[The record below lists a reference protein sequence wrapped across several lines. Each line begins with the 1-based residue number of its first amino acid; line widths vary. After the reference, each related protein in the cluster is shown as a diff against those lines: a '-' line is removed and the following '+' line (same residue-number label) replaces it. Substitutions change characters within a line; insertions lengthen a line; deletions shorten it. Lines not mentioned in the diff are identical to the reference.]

1 MELTDTKA
9 ESHDSEKKSVL
20 PAGCHTHD
28 VDPKYAFLTTARRDA
43 DGRTP
48 DDPSFNARTLKVDWH
63 KEPINKL
70 TGTQQT
76 WWQVKETH
84 ADCVLFYKI
93 GKFYELY
100 HTDADVGVA
109 EAGLVYMKGD
119 QAHAGFPELAYGKYV
134 EASCATLNHTSARCR
149 RRHALRHRRDS
160 APSTRP
166 WVVSFLILS
175 AFRARSRSIHTVDSP
190 VAASQGLQGLSRRAD
205 GDP

>member
-1 MELTDTKA
+1 M
-9 ESHDSEKKSVL
+9 L

-84 ADCVLFYKI
+84 ATAC
-93 GKFYELY
+93 
-100 HTDADVGVA
+100 
-109 EAGLVYMKGD
+109 
-119 QAHAGFPELAYGKYV
+119 
-134 EASCATLNHTSARCR
+134 C
-149 RRHALRHRRDS
+149 
-160 APSTRP
+160 STR
-166 WVVSFLILS
+166 S
-175 AFRARSRSIHTVDSP
+175 ASSVIIIPMLMWEWQKP
-190 VAASQGLQGLSRRAD
+190 V
-205 GDP
+205 

>member
-1 MELTDTKA
+1 M
-9 ESHDSEKKSVL
+9 L

-28 VDPKYAFLTTARRDA
+28 VDPKYAFLTTERPGWKDAR
-43 DGRTP
+43 
-48 DDPSFNARTLKVDWH
+48 DPLFCANTKVDWH

-134 EASCATLNHTSARCR
+134 EALVCHSA
-149 RRHALRHRRDS
+149 
-160 APSTRP
+160 
-166 WVVSFLILS
+166 
-175 AFRARSRSIHTVDSP
+175 
-190 VAASQGLQGLSRRAD
+190 
-205 GDP
+205 

>member
-48 DDPSFNARTLKVDWH
+48 DDPSFNARTRKVDWH
-63 KEPINKL
+63 KEPIQKL

-134 EASCATLNHTSARCR
+134 EALVCHSA
-149 RRHALRHRRDS
+149 
-160 APSTRP
+160 
-166 WVVSFLILS
+166 
-175 AFRARSRSIHTVDSP
+175 
-190 VAASQGLQGLSRRAD
+190 
-205 GDP
+205 